1 MADLVG
7 RDKKKLRYKFIT
19 SSSDVNLDHYIAKNG
34 KPRNTGVTTVMG
46 LKTNDQKENEA
57 KDRNGEEE
65 NDNDGSQP
73 EVDYLVDSNKAK
85 NDGDNNKKEQ
95 KDGKINENEN
105 DEEKND
111 NEIDETNNH
120 GETIQQSENE
130 NLLEKVVDNIMDNVV
145 TIGFSRLNSQEDE
158 IWNDP

>member
-1 MADLVG
+1 MKFLV
-7 RDKKKLRYKFIT
+7 RIFWMLHE
-19 SSSDVNLDHYIAKNG
+19 V
-34 KPRNTGVTTVMG
+34 
-46 LKTNDQKENEA
+46 KE
-57 KDRNGEEE
+57 
-65 NDNDGSQP
+65 
-73 EVDYLVDSNKAK
+73 
-85 NDGDNNKKEQ
+85 

-158 IWNDP
+158 IWNDPEMKTILDNSDIGKF